1 MKKLAVVGVV
11 VLATAACVPA
21 PPSEPRNEPA
31 AESPREASTPEPV
44 VEETP
49 DELEPVDVADFVG
62 ATTETGPFQVTV
74 VEAYNETMVSDDY
87 GWSATAP
94 DGMEYSVLRLEVTNT
109 GSSPEWYEN
118 YGVSGTTHL
127 GNTFNSDVDA
137 EIAIYDVDTEFYSDE
152 LNPSSSGFTYSIF
165 SLPEGEGLVS
175 VTLPAG
181 GELVPAE

>member
-1 MKKLAVVGVV
+1 MKKLAVVGAV

-31 AESPREASTPEPV
+31 VEAPSPEPV

-49 DELEPVDVADFVG
+49 EELEPVDVADFIG
-62 ATTETGPFQVTV
+62 ATTESGPFQVTV
-74 VEAYNETMVSDDY
+74 TEAYNETTVSDGY
-87 GWSATAP
+87 GWVETAP
-94 DGMEYSVLRLEVTNT
+94 DGMEYSILRLEVTNT

-127 GNTFNSDVDA
+127 ENTFNSDDDA
-137 EIAIYDVDTEFYSDE
+137 EIAIYDVDSEFYGDE

-165 SLPEGEGLVS
+165 LLPEDETLVS
-175 VTLPAG
+175 VSLSAG

>member
-1 MKKLAVVGVV
+1 MKKLAVVGAV

-21 PPSEPRNEPA
+21 PPSEPRNE
-31 AESPREASTPEPV
+31 SPREASSPEPV

-49 DELEPVDVADFVG
+49 EELEPVDVADFVG
-62 ATTETGPFQVTV
+62 ATTESGPFQVTV
-74 VEAYNETMVSDDY
+74 VEAYNETTVSD
-87 GWSATAP
+87 GWGSTETAP

-118 YGVSGTTHL
+118 YGVSGMTHL
-127 GNTFNSDVDA
+127 ENTFNSDDDA
-137 EIAIYDVDTEFYSDE
+137 EIAICDFDTEFYSDE

-165 SLPEGEGLVS
+165 LLPEGETLVS
-175 VTLPAG
+175 VSLSAG